1 MEYDIMIAG
10 SGGQGILACGKIFAY
25 AGMNED
31 LQVTYY
37 PSYGAEVR
45 GGTTRC
51 AVRYSDGVIG
61 SPIVDAADALI
72 VFNEPSLRKY
82 LSYLKPNGVLICNES
97 LVHKLP
103 ENATYKIYTIPATE
117 IARELGSEKVCNM
130 VMSGFMLQLLP
141 AVTKQGFL
149 NAMDDVFTDIKP
161 ALKQL
166 NQSALEK
173 GMAYASS

>member
-1 MEYDIMIAG
+1 MEYDLMIAG

-25 AGMNED
+25 AGMNEN

-51 AVRYSDGVIG
+51 GVRYSDVTIA
-61 SPIVDAADALI
+61 SPIVDSADALI

-82 LSYLKPNGVLICNES
+82 ISYLKHGGMLVCNSS

-103 ENATYKIYTIPATE
+103 HNGTYTVHQVPATD
-117 IARELGSEKVCNM
+117 IAIELGNEKVCNM
-130 VMSGFMLQLLP
+130 VMSGF
-141 AVTKQGFL
+141 FL
-149 NAMDDVFTDIKP
+149 NLMPRISKQSLLKAMDEVFDDIKP

-166 NQSALEK
+166 NQSAMEK
-173 GMAYASS
+173 GMEYAG